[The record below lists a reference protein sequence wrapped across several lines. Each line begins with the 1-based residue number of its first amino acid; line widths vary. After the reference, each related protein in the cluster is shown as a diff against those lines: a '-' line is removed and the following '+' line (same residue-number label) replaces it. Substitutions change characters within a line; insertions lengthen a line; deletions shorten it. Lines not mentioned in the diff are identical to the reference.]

1 MSNKDDIIIYDDL
14 VPQKTQQRFLD
25 SVTDTNLHWMDF
37 DETKTAG
44 DYFKGRKYTNDQLK
58 IIPSQCLI
66 KLAYTAAQKLEND
79 EGTIH
84 QPECFFYL
92 GQMILD
98 LFSEK
103 SGIKV
108 KKILRM
114 KMNAQTRNAMFPEF
128 DENCCND
135 IHTDTEIPHKT
146 LLYYINDADG
156 DTILMNEKFQPAH
169 NIPGAEVN
177 TTVATRV
184 TPKQGRIVCFD
195 GLRYHAP
202 SNPILA
208 RKRYLLNINFIP
220 E

>member
-58 IIPSQCLI
+58 IIPSQYLI
-66 KLAYTAAQKLEND
+66 KLAYTAAQRLEND

-84 QPECFFYL
+84 QPECFFYF

-114 KMNAQTRNAMFPEF
+114 KMNSQTRNAMFPEF

-146 LLYYINDADG
+146 ILYYINDADG
-156 DTILMNEKFQPAH
+156 DTILMNEKFQPAD

-202 SNPILA
+202 SNPIFA

>member
-1 MSNKDDIIIYDDL
+1 MVNDDIIILDDL
-14 VPQKTQQRFLD
+14 VPQKTQQRMLD
-25 SVTDTNLHWMDF
+25 SVMDTNLHWMDF

-44 DYFKGRKYTNDQLK
+44 DYHKGRQYSNDKLT
-58 IIPSQCLI
+58 ILPSQCLI
-66 KLAYTAAQKLEND
+66 KLVYTAARKLED
-79 EGTIH
+79 EGSIH
-84 QPECFFYL
+84 QPECFYYM

-98 LFSEK
+98 LFTEK
-103 SGIKV
+103 TGIKV

-114 KMNAQTRNAMFPEF
+114 KMNSQTRNAMFPQF

-156 DTILMNEKFQPAH
+156 DTILMNERFQPAD
-169 NIPGAEVN
+169 NIPGAEVK
-177 TTVATRV
+177 TTVAARV
-184 TPKQGRIVCFD
+184 SPKQGRIVCFD

-202 SNPILA
+202 SNPIIA